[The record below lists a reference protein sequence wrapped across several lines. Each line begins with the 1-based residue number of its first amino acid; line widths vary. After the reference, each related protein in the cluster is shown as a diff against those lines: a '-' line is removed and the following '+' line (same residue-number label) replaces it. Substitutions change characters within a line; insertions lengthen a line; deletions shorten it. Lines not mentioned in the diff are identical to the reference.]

1 MPVQLTPEGF
11 LFLSAPAGSLQ
22 KGELFLF
29 WFFNVLLL
37 IGLDILLKGL
47 AMIATLVL
55 EDGTVIEGQAFGA
68 ESDAVF
74 ELVFNTS
81 MTGYQEILTD
91 PSYRGQGVL
100 FTVSHIG
107 NVGINLEDD
116 ESAKPQVSAAV
127 IRSLSPVVSNWRSAL
142 SLPEWLRQHDV
153 PGISG
158 VDTRWLTRK
167 LRDGGTQKAAL
178 STKGTSANELLKLVR
193 DWEGLDG
200 RDMVKEV
207 TCEEIYDWKDDA
219 GSKWIERHGHS
230 IFDHRMSNNEYRIV
244 AFDFGI
250 KENILRHLSSYGANV
265 TVVPADTTAE
275 EVLALKPDG
284 VFLSNGPGDPAGLPY
299 AVAAVSGLIESG
311 MPIFGICLG
320 HQLIGRALGADT
332 HKLKFGHHGGNHP
345 VQYLPNG
352 EVLITAQ
359 NHNYCVTESDLNK
372 DEVEIT
378 YRSLNDDSVEGLR
391 MKNRPVFSVQFHPEA
406 APGPHDA
413 HDIFDK
419 FFKLIGGRMQFKFQS
434 SIGGLETPFAS
445 VPSDSINGGSL

>member
-1 MPVQLTPEGF
+1 MKF
-11 LFLSAPAGSLQ
+11 
-22 KGELFLF
+22 
-29 WFFNVLLL
+29 
-37 IGLDILLKGL
+37 
-47 AMIATLVL
+47 ATLVL

-68 ESDAVF
+68 ETDAVF

-142 SLPEWLRQHDV
+142 SLSEWLSRHGV

-178 STKGTSANELLKLVR
+178 STKGTSAGELLKMAR
-193 DWEGLDG
+193 EWSGLDG

-207 TCEEIYDWKDDA
+207 TCEETYHWGGDA
-219 GSKWIERHGHS
+219 GEKWVERKDEGR
-230 IFDHRMSNNEYRIV
+230 RMKDELLSIV
-244 AFDFGI
+244 AYDFGI

-265 TVVPADTTAE
+265 TVVPADTTAD

-284 VFLSNGPGDPAGLPY
+284 IFLSNGPGDPAGLPY
-299 AVAAVSGLIESG
+299 AVEAVSGLIESG
-311 MPIFGICLG
+311 VPVFGICLG

-332 HKLKFGHHGGNHP
+332 HRLKFGHHGGNHP
-345 VQYLPNG
+345 VQHLPSG
-352 EVLITAQ
+352 DVLITAQ
-359 NHNYCVTESDLNK
+359 NHNYCVTAGDLNK

-378 YRSLNDDSVEGLR
+378 YKSLNDDSLEGLR
-391 MKNRPVFSVQFHPEA
+391 MKNKPVFSVQFHPEA

-413 HDIFDK
+413 HDIFGE
-419 FFKLIGGRMQFKFQS
+419 FFKMIEGKN
-434 SIGGLETPFAS
+434 EK
-445 VPSDSINGGSL
+445 

>member
-1 MPVQLTPEGF
+1 MKT
-11 LFLSAPAGSLQ
+11 
-22 KGELFLF
+22 
-29 WFFNVLLL
+29 
-37 IGLDILLKGL
+37 
-47 AMIATLVL
+47 ATLVL
-55 EDGTVIEGQAFGA
+55 QDGTIIEGAAIGA
-68 ESDAVF
+68 ENDAVF

-116 ESAKPQVSAAV
+116 ESARPQISAAV
-127 IRSLSPVVSNWRSAL
+127 IRSLSPVVSNWRSAFSL
-142 SLPEWLRQHDV
+142 SDWLAQHGV

-167 LRDGGTQKAAL
+167 LRDSGTQKAAL
-178 STKGTSANELLKLVR
+178 STKGTSANDLLQMAQNWR
-193 DWEGLDG
+193 GLDG

-207 TCEEIYDWKDDA
+207 TCVESYRWVNDE
-219 GSKWIERHGHS
+219 GSKWVRKNEEVRMQNVELEMQKNSSFRIHHS
-230 IFDHRMSNNEYRIV
+230 AFHVV

-250 KENILRHLSSYGANV
+250 KENILRHLSSFGATV
-265 TVVPADTTAE
+265 TVVPADTSAD

-299 AVAAVSGLIESG
+299 AVQAVSGLINSG
-311 MPIFGICLG
+311 VPIFGICLG

-332 HKLKFGHHGGNHP
+332 HRLKFGHHGGNHP
-345 VQYLPNG
+345 VQNLQTRQ
-352 EVLITAQ
+352 VLITAQ
-359 NHNYCVTESDLNK
+359 NHNYCVTEGDLNK

-378 YRSLNDDSVEGLR
+378 HKSLNDDSLEGIR
-391 MKNRPVFSVQFHPEA
+391 MKNKPVFSVQFHPES

-413 HDIFDK
+413 HDIFAE
-419 FFKLIGGRMQFKFQS
+419 FFGMMNAENKMQN
-434 SIGGLETPFAS
+434 EE
-445 VPSDSINGGSL
+445 

>member
-1 MPVQLTPEGF
+1 MT
-11 LFLSAPAGSLQ
+11 
-22 KGELFLF
+22 
-29 WFFNVLLL
+29 
-37 IGLDILLKGL
+37 
-47 AMIATLVL
+47 ATLVL
-55 EDGTVIEGQAFGA
+55 EDGTIIEGRAFGA
-68 ESDAVF
+68 ETDAVF

-127 IRSLSPVVSNWRSAL
+127 IRSLSPLVSNWRSAL
-142 SLPEWLRQHDV
+142 SLSDWLKQNGV

-178 STKGTSANELLKLVR
+178 STKGTPAEALLNMVHA
-193 DWEGLDG
+193 WSGLDG

-207 TCEEIYDWKDDA
+207 TCEETYHWVDDEGAKWVENKDE
-219 GSKWIERHGHS
+219 GG
-230 IFDHRMSNNEYRIV
+230 RMKDKKISVV
-244 AFDFGI
+244 AYDFGI

-265 TVVPADTTAE
+265 TVVPADTTAD

-284 VFLSNGPGDPAGLPY
+284 IFLSNGPGDPAGLPY
-299 AVAAVSGLIESG
+299 AVEAVSGLIESG
-311 MPIFGICLG
+311 VPMFGICLG

-332 HKLKFGHHGGNHP
+332 HRLKFGHHGGNHP

-359 NHNYCVTESDLNK
+359 NHNYCVTEGDLNK

-378 YRSLNDDSVEGLR
+378 YKSLNDDSLEGLR
-391 MKNRPVFSVQFHPEA
+391 MKNKPVFSVQFHPEA

-413 HDIFDK
+413 HDIFAE
-419 FFKLIGGRMQFKFQS
+419 FFRLMKNA
-434 SIGGLETPFAS
+434 E
-445 VPSDSINGGSL
+445 

>member
-1 MPVQLTPEGF
+1 MKF
-11 LFLSAPAGSLQ
+11 
-22 KGELFLF
+22 
-29 WFFNVLLL
+29 
-37 IGLDILLKGL
+37 
-47 AMIATLVL
+47 ATLVL
-55 EDGTVIEGQAFGA
+55 QDGTVIEGQAFGA
-68 ESDAVF
+68 ETDTVF

-116 ESAKPQVSAAV
+116 ESAKPQVSATV

-142 SLPEWLRQHDV
+142 SLSDWIAQHGV

-167 LRDGGTQKAAL
+167 LRDSGTQKAAL
-178 STKGTSANELLKLVR
+178 STKGTSADELLKMAR
-193 DWEGLDG
+193 EWDGLDG
-200 RDMVKEV
+200 LDMVKEV
-207 TCEEIYDWKDDA
+207 TCEESYRWVDDE
-219 GSKWIERHGHS
+219 GSKWINSKLITGNYNLP
-230 IFDHRMSNNEYRIV
+230 ITNYQIV
-244 AFDFGI
+244 AYDFGI
-250 KENILRHLSSYGANV
+250 KENILRHLSSFGANV

-284 VFLSNGPGDPAGLPY
+284 IFLSNGPGDPAGLSY
-299 AVAAVSGLIESG
+299 AVEAVSRLIQSSV
-311 MPIFGICLG
+311 PLFGICLG

-332 HKLKFGHHGGNHP
+332 HRLKFGHHGGNHP
-345 VQYLPNG
+345 VQHLPNG

-359 NHNYCVTESDLNK
+359 NHNYCVTEGDLNK

-378 YRSLNDDSVEGLR
+378 YKSLNDDSLEGLR
-391 MKNRPVFSVQFHPEA
+391 MKNKPVFSVQFHPES

-413 HDIFDK
+413 HDIFGE
-419 FFKLIGGRMQFKFQS
+419 FFKMIGGK
-434 SIGGLETPFAS
+434 
-445 VPSDSINGGSL
+445 

>member
-1 MPVQLTPEGF
+1 MKL
-11 LFLSAPAGSLQ
+11 
-22 KGELFLF
+22 
-29 WFFNVLLL
+29 
-37 IGLDILLKGL
+37 
-47 AMIATLVL
+47 ATLVL
-55 EDGTVIEGQAFGA
+55 QDGTVIEGQAFGA
-68 ESDAVF
+68 ETDAVF

-107 NVGINLEDD
+107 NVGVNLEDD

-142 SLPEWLRQHDV
+142 SLSDWLAQNEV

-178 STKGTSANELLKLVR
+178 STKGTSTEKLLAMARK
-193 DWEGLDG
+193 WAGLDG

-207 TCEEIYDWKDDA
+207 TCEESYRWVDDE
-219 GSKWIERHGHS
+219 GSKWVKSSGQWTADIGRS
-230 IFDHRMSNNEYRIV
+230 TVNRPWSIV
-244 AFDFGI
+244 AYDFGI
-250 KENILRHLSSYGANV
+250 KENILRHLSSFDANV

-284 VFLSNGPGDPAGLPY
+284 IFLSNGPGDPAGLPY
-299 AVAAVSGLIESG
+299 AVEAVSGLIQSG
-311 MPIFGICLG
+311 VPMFGICLG

-332 HKLKFGHHGGNHP
+332 HRLKFGHHGGNHP
-345 VQYLPNG
+345 VQHLPSG

-359 NHNYCVTESDLNK
+359 NHNYCVTEGDLNK
-372 DEVEIT
+372 EEVEIT
-378 YRSLNDDSVEGLR
+378 YKSLNDDSLEGLR
-391 MKNRPVFSVQFHPEA
+391 MKNKPVFSVQFHPES

-413 HDIFDK
+413 HDIFGE
-419 FFKLIGGRMQFKFQS
+419 FFKMIGGK
-434 SIGGLETPFAS
+434 
-445 VPSDSINGGSL
+445 